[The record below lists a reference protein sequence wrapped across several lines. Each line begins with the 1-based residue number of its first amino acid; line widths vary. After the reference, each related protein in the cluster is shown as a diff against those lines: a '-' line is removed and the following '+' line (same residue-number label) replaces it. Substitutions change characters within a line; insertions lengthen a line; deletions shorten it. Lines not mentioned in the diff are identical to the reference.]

1 MIKKLIKS
9 VVIVLLM
16 VFAASPML
24 QVNEVS
30 AASRSVAV
38 HRSIPEGTTFVLNKN
53 TKKFHM
59 PNCSSVD
66 DIKEKNISFSAET
79 ASEIKSKGY
88 SPCKKCKPADGKI
101 GTVKEQVVSTDADY
115 VLNKNTK
122 KFHYPSCSSVGDIK
136 PKNRLDVS
144 LSREEIINQGYSPC
158 KRCNP

>member
-1 MIKKLIKS
+1 MIKKLIKT
-9 VVIVLLM
+9 VTIVLLLAF
-16 VFAASPML
+16 VILPTFPANAAFAAP
-24 QVNEVS
+24 
-30 AASRSVAV
+30 RTVAV
-38 HRSIPEGTTFVLNKN
+38 HRNIPEGTTFVLNKN

-66 DIKEKNISFSAET
+66 DIKEKNISFSTET

-88 SPCKKCKPADGKI
+88 SPCKRCKPTDGKI

-122 KFHYPSCSSVGDIK
+122 KFHYPWCSSVDEMK
-136 PKNRLDVS
+136 PKNRKDVS
-144 LSREEIINQGYSPC
+144 ISREEIINQGYSPC